1 MAGNAVEKLSTVI
14 HSNSQKEE
22 AKKKEERP
30 TMTFFLSSNDNGKDQ
45 LKSGQPWSEELGA
58 PQVSTYYV
66 PLIMR
71 GCIEIFWPLSNKLGS
86 GPFSFGMWKRHF
98 LGISLGHTS

>member
-1 MAGNAVEKLSTVI
+1 MAGDAIEKLSTAI
-14 HSNSQKEE
+14 HRKKE

-58 PQVSTYYV
+58 LHTTPNAKQQKAFALLEDIQV
-66 PLIMR
+66 
-71 GCIEIFWPLSNKLGS
+71 
-86 GPFSFGMWKRHF
+86 
-98 LGISLGHTS
+98 